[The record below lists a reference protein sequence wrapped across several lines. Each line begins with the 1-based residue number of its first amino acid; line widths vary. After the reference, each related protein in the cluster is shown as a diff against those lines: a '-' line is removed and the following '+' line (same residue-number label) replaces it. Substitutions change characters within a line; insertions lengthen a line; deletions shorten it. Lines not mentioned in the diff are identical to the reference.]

1 VSKVAEGVLEE
12 STTGTESAVVASPP
26 SPAGEGTS
34 STLPQPAEAVA
45 TALAASVVDVAEGV
59 VGGARPQLPRSVA
72 AAAEEVLV
80 SGQLTATSQ
89 ERDAPEG
96 TTREASSDIQ
106 KAKKGMGAALS

>member
-1 VSKVAEGVLEE
+1 
-12 STTGTESAVVASPP
+12 
-26 SPAGEGTS
+26 
-34 STLPQPAEAVA
+34 
-45 TALAASVVDVAEGV
+45 VVDVAEGV